1 MEWYYNI
8 ILIITE
14 RKKFG
19 IKGIIK
25 NADKIYKNE
34 LILWL
39 KTFLDQW
46 FLIQLIL
53 LLKYGSW
60 QNKTIGPN

>member
-25 NADKIYKNE
+25 NPDKIYKNE